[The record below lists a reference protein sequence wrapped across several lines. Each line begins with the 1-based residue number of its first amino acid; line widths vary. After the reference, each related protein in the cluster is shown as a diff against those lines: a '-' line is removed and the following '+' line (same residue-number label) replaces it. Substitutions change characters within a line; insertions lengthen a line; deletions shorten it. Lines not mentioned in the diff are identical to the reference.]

1 MAAGQSVRR
10 PRGSGVRGGL
20 AGPVGENGLG
30 ERGYRWFLTPW
41 GCVNQTGM
49 VATVVV
55 SLWLLYAAHPAPLA
69 LEGHFTSPSASGAH
83 FWVLSEALGGCFRV
97 DFDPPMD
104 RSGQF
109 WVNVPCFARLRALR
123 R

>member
-41 GCVNQTGM
+41 GCVALSVMG
-49 VATVVV
+49 ATVGVP
-55 SLWLLYAAHPAPLA
+55 LGLLFTTLLSPLA
-69 LEGHFTSPSASGAH
+69 LDGHFVTPWALGAR
-83 FWVLSEALGGCFRV
+83 FWLLSEAPGSWFRV

-109 WVNVPCFARLRALR
+109 WVDFPCFARLGALR